1 MANPNMSLL
10 MAMAQVMGPVCEQ
23 VVFVGGC
30 ATGLLVDDADLID
43 VRPTEDVDA
52 IVEVASL
59 AAYHQLAEQ
68 LMQRGF
74 KQTMADNTP
83 PFRWYWNR
91 MQLDLVPVDERVLGF
106 ANPWYRVGFEAA
118 LPVELAGGLILRHL
132 SAPHFLA
139 TKFEAFKD
147 RGQNDVYLSH
157 DLEDIM
163 TVMEGRSCVVQEMA
177 TAEEAV
183 RKHVG
188 QSVAALLHMPTFQ
201 NALPGLLSDPERE
214 QTVKTRLM
222 KIAQL
227 ALDGRPAHQQE
238 HRLKNKP
245 YRPH

>member
-1 MANPNMSLL
+1 MANPNMALL
-10 MAMAQVMGPVCEQ
+10 VGMAQAMGPLCDQ

-30 ATGLLVDDADLID
+30 ATGLLLDDAGLMD
-43 VRPTEDVDA
+43 VRSTVDVDA

-59 AAYHQLAEQ
+59 AGYHRLTEQ

-74 KQTMADNTP
+74 EQTLADNTP

-91 MQLDLVPVDERVLGF
+91 MQLDLVPLDEKVLGF

-118 LPVELAGGLILRHL
+118 LVTDVAFGLMLRHL

-163 TVMEGRSCVVQEMA
+163 TVVEGRSTVA
-177 TAEEAV
+177 TEVGAAAADV
-183 RKHVG
+183 RRHVG
-188 QSVAALLHMPTFQ
+188 HSVAALLALPAFH
-201 NALPGLLSDPERE
+201 NALPGLLSYPERE
-214 QTVKTRLM
+214 EGVKARLNQIARM
-222 KIAQL
+222 KDL
-227 ALDGRPAHQQE
+227 
-238 HRLKNKP
+238 
-245 YRPH
+245 

>member
-1 MANPNMSLL
+1 VANPNLTLL
-10 MAMAQVMGPVCEQ
+10 VAMAQAMGPLCDQ

-30 ATGLLVDDADLID
+30 ATGLLLDDTGLMD

-59 AAYHQLAEQ
+59 AGYHRLADQ

-91 MQLDLVPVDERVLGF
+91 MQLDLVPLDEKVLGF
-106 ANPWYRVGFEAA
+106 ANPWYRVGYASA
-118 LPVELAGGLILRHL
+118 LVAEVIQGLKLRHL
-132 SAPHFLA
+132 SGPHFLA

-163 TVMEGRSCVVQEMA
+163 TVIEGRSIVAPEVL
-177 TAEEAV
+177 EAAADV
-183 RKHVG
+183 RSHLAR
-188 QSVAALLHMPTFQ
+188 SVASLLEMPAFH
-201 NALPGLLSDPERE
+201 NALPGLLSDPGRE
-214 QTVKTRLM
+214 PIVKARLNQIALM
-222 KIAQL
+222 KKI
-227 ALDGRPAHQQE
+227 
-238 HRLKNKP
+238 
-245 YRPH
+245 

>member
-1 MANPNMSLL
+1 
-10 MAMAQVMGPVCEQ
+10 MGPLCEQ

-30 ATGLLVDDADLID
+30 ATGLLVNDAGLMD

-59 AAYHQLAEQ
+59 AGYHRLADQ

-74 KQTMADNTP
+74 KQTMANNTP

-91 MQLDLVPVDERVLGF
+91 MQLDLVPLDEKVLGF

-118 LPVELAGGLILRHL
+118 LVAEVVQGLKLRHL
-132 SAPHFLA
+132 SAPHFLV

-147 RGQNDVYLSH
+147 RGQNDMYLSH

-163 TVMEGRSCVVQEMA
+163 TVIEGRSTVVPEVS
-177 TAEEAV
+177 TAAADV
-183 RKHVG
+183 RRHVG
-188 QSVAALLHMPTFQ
+188 RSVAALLDMPAFH

-214 QTVKTRLM
+214 QTVKARLNQ
-222 KIAQL
+222 IAL
-227 ALDGRPAHQQE
+227 F
-238 HRLKNKP
+238 
-245 YRPH
+245 